1 VHLKFTAW
9 RSLTTVLGP
18 VCDGAAF
25 CALVGLSSLR
35 AAHAGAFA
43 IGFCVTW
50 LGRLP
55 DLRTAPGR
63 LLIIAVLTVLVR
75 GGLVGLLVEQSH
87 WPPQI
92 AILVVI
98 AAGLA
103 FSVPANRFALS
114 PRLGEA
120 RLRYFAFGLLGYTVL
135 LRLVF
140 AASVQML
147 PEETYYWSYAQHL
160 DFGYLDHPPMVAWL
174 IKAGTWIFGQREFG
188 VRLGALGCGAIT
200 VLYVFKLTRNL
211 FGAPAALASVAL
223 TATLPFF
230 FLSGLLLTPDAPL
243 TACWAAALYYF
254 ERALIAADSGAWW
267 RVGLALGLG
276 LFSKYSIALLGLAA
290 LIFMLWDAPS
300 RRWFRRPEPYVAALI
315 AAAIFSPVVIWNAQ
329 HEWASFAFQTSRRL
343 AEPPQFA
350 LHKLLGSMLVL
361 ITPTGLVAILVTRRL
376 GAERRQ
382 ARLLS
387 LALLIPL
394 GVFGAFSL
402 RHEVKLDW
410 TGPSWL
416 AALPALACT
425 AVGLSTLNPPWR
437 NGLRTAWTA
446 TAVTLALV
454 YAGLLHYLVLGLPG
468 VGYSK
473 HIETTPV
480 GWSDLSN
487 RMLAVADQERD
498 IQGTDPLIVGMD
510 RYAIASEIAFYGVQR
525 GGAPVET
532 SNSVLF
538 GGIGLMY
545 ERWTPPQ
552 AEVGRDLLLV
562 AWSRGEISDVL
573 LEPSVERLGPIEE
586 EVLQRNGRFVRHYY
600 HRMAYN
606 YRNVIPTQ

>member
-1 VHLKFTAW
+1 M
-9 RSLTTVLGP
+9 
-18 VCDGAAF
+18 CDAAAF
-25 CALVGLSSLR
+25 CAFIGFSSLR
-35 AAHAGAFA
+35 TAHAAGFA
-43 IGFCVTW
+43 IGFCVTS

-55 DLRTAPGR
+55 QLRAAPGR
-63 LLIIAVLTVLVR
+63 LLVIAVLTLLLR
-75 GGLVGLLVEQSH
+75 GGLLGLLVEQSH
-87 WPPQI
+87 WLPTL

-114 PRLGEA
+114 ERAGEA
-120 RLRYFAFGLLGYTVL
+120 RLRFFAFGLLGYTVL

-188 VRLGALGCGAIT
+188 VRVGALGCGAIT

-254 ERALIAADSGAWW
+254 ERALIAADSRAWW

-290 LIFMLWDAPS
+290 LVFMLWDAPS

-315 AAAIFSPVVIWNAQ
+315 AATIFSPVVIWNAQ

-361 ITPTGLVAILVTRRL
+361 ITPTGLIAILVTRRL
-376 GAERRQ
+376 GSERRQ

-394 GVFGAFSL
+394 GIFAAFSL

-416 AALPALACT
+416 AALPALACS
-425 AVGLSTLNPPWR
+425 ALGLATINPPWR
-437 NGLRTAWTA
+437 NGLRAAWPA
-446 TAVTLALV
+446 TCVTLALI

-498 IQGTDPLIVGMD
+498 IQGSDPLIVGMD
-510 RYAIASEIAFYGVQR
+510 RYAIASEIAFYGLQR
-525 GGAPVET
+525 GGAAVQT

-552 AEVGRDLLLV
+552 AQVGRDLLLV
-562 AWSRGEISDVL
+562 AWSPGEISDVL
-573 LEPSVERLGPIEE
+573 LEPRVERLGPIAE
-586 EVLQRNGRFVRHYY
+586 EVLQRDGRFVRHYY

-606 YRNVIPTQ
+606 YRNVVPKQ